1 MFWALGQPPQA
12 QWVLAIGP
20 CPPLLQTL
28 LILSP
33 RTPQLLQIRGLLPTL
48 WRLLSPQPRGC
59 VDKSSWRQEL
69 QSCGLPACPSGVLG
83 SSVLLS
89 QSALSCSGSLH
100 LVYLSPSVLQEKAS
114 CTSFLSPVPPLSPLS
129 FPPLPLSASSPEPSL
144 FCLFSP
150 THSSF
155 HQGPSLLPSS
165 HPTLLPSVFLNSCP
179 QGKSMV
185 PPPNQPPQQFQQ
197 VGLSKG
203 LPPKTSQ
210 THQLH
215 HAQAPLPARR
225 SHSWWRGN
233 VSTRSTSEPTT
244 LVIQDGAVT
253 TPCFLLIGSNL

>member
-20 CPPLLQTL
+20 CPLLLQTL

-33 RTPQLLQIRGLLPTL
+33 WTPQLLQIRGLLPTL

-69 QSCGLPACPSGVLG
+69 QSCGLSACPSGALG
-83 SSVLLS
+83 SSVFLS
-89 QSALSCSGSLH
+89 QSALSCSGFLH
-100 LVYLSPSVLQEKAS
+100 LVYLTPLSYRKKTS
-114 CTSFLSPVPPLSPLS
+114 CTSFLSPIPPRPPLSFPPLS

-165 HPTLLPSVFLNSCP
+165 HPTLFPSVFLNNCP
-179 QGKSMV
+179 QGRSMV
-185 PPPNQPPQQFQQ
+185 PPSSQPPQQ
-197 VGLSKG
+197 
-203 LPPKTSQ
+203 
-210 THQLH
+210 
-215 HAQAPLPARR
+215 
-225 SHSWWRGN
+225 
-233 VSTRSTSEPTT
+233 
-244 LVIQDGAVT
+244 
-253 TPCFLLIGSNL
+253 

>member
-1 MFWALGQPPQA
+1 MTRAPGGKNSRAVSSQPAPVGLLGAQSSSPRVPSPALGLSTWSISA
-12 QWVLAIGP
+12 
-20 CPPLLQTL
+20 PLSYRKKT
-28 LILSP
+28 
-33 RTPQLLQIRGLLPTL
+33 
-48 WRLLSPQPRGC
+48 
-59 VDKSSWRQEL
+59 
-69 QSCGLPACPSGVLG
+69 
-83 SSVLLS
+83 
-89 QSALSCSGSLH
+89 
-100 LVYLSPSVLQEKAS
+100 S
-114 CTSFLSPVPPLSPLS
+114 CTSFLSPVPPLPPLS

-150 THSSF
+150 THSSS

-165 HPTLLPSVFLNSCP
+165 HPTLLPSVFLNNCP

-197 VGLSKG
+197 IGLSKG

-225 SHSWWRGN
+225 SQSWWRGN